1 MLRVFF
7 SRMRL
12 IAHAP
17 HITDWKFSTFQQWAK
32 LRKELE
38 AWRPV
43 CLYPLKTNNLGS
55 HYPTRFFSIWR
66 NFIFA
71 TMWVIKENLATSFWN
86 SNFDQMVSLISLLC
100 KELSGFRIV
109 TWLIFSSSGK
119 LRYANN
125 SNYKNDVM
133 IRKEVRA
140 GICHLCNFTSLILS
154 CNCNSI
160 TSINP

>member
-1 MLRVFF
+1 MGTYVG
-7 SRMRL
+7 
-12 IAHAP
+12 
-17 HITDWKFSTFQQWAK
+17 TD
-32 LRKELE
+32 LRKERE

-43 CLYPLKTNNLGS
+43 YLYPLKANNLGS

-100 KELSGFRIV
+100 KELIGFRIV

-140 GICHLCNFTSLILS
+140 GICHLCNFTRLIPS

-160 TSINP
+160 TSINL